1 MISAV
6 LIANR
11 GEIAV
16 RIARTARDLGIR
28 SIAIYSEADAGALHT
43 EVADEAYALPGNTA
57 ADTYMNVPA
66 LLDIAVRAGAD
77 AIHPG
82 YGFLSEN
89 ADFARTV
96 AEAGLTWIG
105 PSPESI
111 ELLGDKIAARRVAEE
126 VGAPL
131 APGTSDPIDDW
142 QEARAFAEEHGLPI
156 AIKAAYGGGGRGLK
170 VVENLEDIEA
180 AFNSAGREA
189 KEAFGRAECYVEKF
203 LTHPR
208 HVEAQILADTHGNV
222 AVLGTRDCST
232 QRRFQKL
239 IEEAP
244 APALSDDQRHGI
256 HEGARAI
263 CAKVGYTGAG
273 TVEYIVSEDGT
284 ISFLEV
290 NTRVQVEHPVTE
302 MVTGVD
308 IIAEQ
313 FRIASGEPL
322 SFVPSSPSDSLSSSD
337 SSSPSDA
344 KASDPVSNGHAFEFR
359 INAEDILNGFAP
371 CPGTVVRFEP
381 PTGPGIRV
389 DSGVRSGSI
398 VPPYYDSLVAKL
410 LVWGPTREIALN
422 RAKQALQEFDI
433 EGVRTVLPFHR
444 DMVASQVLVDH
455 GDPEATAG
463 IYTDW
468 LDHNYRP
475 SAEATS
481 HVTPVEAIYAKRT
494 RVALEIDGKL
504 VSVGFPSDLL
514 AAGTQGAQVSGASA
528 SAGSGASTGGNDVTC
543 PYEANLVA
551 WNVAE
556 GEKVEEGQAIATIEA
571 MKMESAV
578 KAPAAGTVSLVAK
591 EGARLEPGAVI
602 ATIS

>member
-16 RIARTARDLGIR
+16 RIARAARDLGIR

-43 EVADEAYALPGNTA
+43 RVADEAYALPGNAA

-77 AIHPG
+77 AVHPG

-89 ADFARTV
+89 ADFARAV
-96 AEAGLTWIG
+96 ASAGLTWIG
-105 PSPESI
+105 PTPESI

-244 APALSDDQRHGI
+244 APALSDAQRTGI

-302 MVTGVD
+302 VVTGVD

-322 SFVPSSPSDSLSSSD
+322 SFVDESL
-337 SSSPSDA
+337 
-344 KASDPVSNGHAFEFR
+344 DPEPHGHAFEFR

-371 CPGTVVRFEP
+371 CPGTIVRFEP

-389 DSGVRSGSI
+389 DAGARSGSI
-398 VPPYYDSLVAKL
+398 VPPYYDSLIAKL
-410 LVWGPTREIALN
+410 LVWGPTREVALA
-422 RAKQALQEFDI
+422 RAKQALAEFDI

-444 DMVASQVLVDH
+444 DMVSSQVLADH
-455 GDPEATAG
+455 GDAKAAAG

-475 SAEATS
+475 SAESTS
-481 HVTPVEAIYAKRT
+481 NIAPVEAIYAKRT
-494 RVALEIDGKL
+494 QVAIEIDGKL
-504 VSVGFPSDLL
+504 VSVGLPENLFAAAPA
-514 AAGTQGAQVSGASA
+514 AAGGVKVASP
-528 SAGSGASTGGNDVTC
+528 SAGSQEGEVTA
-543 PYEANLVA
+543 PYDANLVA
-551 WNVAE
+551 WNVAD
-556 GEKVEEGQAIATIEA
+556 GDKVEEGEAIATIEA
-571 MKMESAV
+571 MKMESSV
-578 KAPAAGTVSLVAK
+578 KAPSTGTITLVAQ
-591 EGARLEPGAVI
+591 EGDRLSTGSVI
-602 ATIS
+602 AAIK

>member
-16 RIARTARDLGIR
+16 RIARAARDLGIR

-43 EVADEAYALPGNTA
+43 RVADEAYALPGNAA

-89 ADFARTV
+89 ADFARAV
-96 AEAGLTWIG
+96 AGAGLTWVG
-105 PSPESI
+105 PTPESI

-142 QEARAFAEEHGLPI
+142 QEARAFAEKHGLPI

-244 APALSDDQRHGI
+244 APALSDAQRTGI

-263 CAKVGYTGAG
+263 CDKVGYTGAG

-302 MVTGVD
+302 VVTGVD

-322 SFVPSSPSDSLSSSD
+322 SFVDESL
-337 SSSPSDA
+337 
-344 KASDPVSNGHAFEFR
+344 DPEPHGHAFEFR

-371 CPGTVVRFEP
+371 CPGTIVRFEP

-389 DSGVRSGSI
+389 DVGVRSGSI
-398 VPPYYDSLVAKL
+398 VPPYYDSLIAKL
-410 LVWGPTREIALN
+410 LVWGPTREVALA
-422 RAKQALQEFDI
+422 RAKQALAEFDI

-444 DMVASQVLVDH
+444 DMVSSQVLADH
-455 GDPEATAG
+455 GDAKAAAG

-475 SAEATS
+475 SAESTS
-481 HVTPVEAIYAKRT
+481 NIAPVEAIYAKRT
-494 RVALEIDGKL
+494 QVAIEIDGKL
-504 VSVGFPSDLL
+504 VSVGLPENLL
-514 AAGTQGAQVSGASA
+514 AAAPAAAGWVKVASPSAGAQEGE
-528 SAGSGASTGGNDVTC
+528 VTA
-543 PYEANLVA
+543 PYDANLVA
-551 WNVAE
+551 WNVAD
-556 GEKVEEGQAIATIEA
+556 GDTVEEGEAIATIEA
-571 MKMESAV
+571 MKMESSV
-578 KAPAAGTVSLVAK
+578 KAPRGGTITLVAQ
-591 EGARLEPGAVI
+591 EGDRLSTGSVI
-602 ATIS
+602 ATID

>member
-1 MISAV
+1 MQIKTV
-6 LIANR
+6 FIANR

-16 RIARTARDLGIR
+16 RIARVARDLGIK

-43 EVADEAYALPGNTA
+43 QVADEAYALPGNTA
-57 ADTYMNVPA
+57 ADTYMNIPA

-96 AEAGLTWIG
+96 TDAGMIWIG

-170 VVENLEDIEA
+170 VVDSMDEIEG

-189 KEAFGRAECYVEKF
+189 MEAFGRAECYVEKF

-208 HVEAQILADTHGNV
+208 HVEAQVLADTHGNV
-222 AVLGTRDCST
+222 RVLGTRDCST

-244 APALSDDQRHGI
+244 APALSDAQRTGI
-256 HEGARAI
+256 IEGARSI
-263 CAKVGYTGAG
+263 CSHVGYTGAG

-302 MVTGVD
+302 VVTGTD

-313 FRIASGEPL
+313 FRIAAGEPL
-322 SFVPSSPSDSLSSSD
+322 SIAEDP
-337 SSSPSDA
+337 
-344 KASDPVSNGHAFEFR
+344 ASTGHAFEFR

-371 CPGTVVRFEP
+371 CPGTIVSFEP

-389 DSGVRSGSI
+389 DSAVRSGSI
-398 VPPYYDSLVAKL
+398 IPPYYDSLIAKL
-410 LVWGPTREIALN
+410 IVWGPTREVALV
-422 RAKQALQEFDI
+422 RSRQALREFDVS
-433 EGVRTVLPFHR
+433 GVRTVLPFHR
-444 DMVASQVLVDH
+444 DMMDEPALIGTASSA
-455 GDPEATAG
+455 EADAG
-463 IYTDW
+463 ASEIGVFTDW

-475 SAEATS
+475 SAANQ
-481 HVTPVEAIYAKRT
+481 VDKVEAIYTKRRT
-494 RVALEIDGKL
+494 VAVEINGKL
-504 VSVGFPSDLL
+504 VNIGVPMDFLAGAGAGAGAG
-514 AAGTQGAQVSGASA
+514 AAGDSGATAPSTAGAQ
-528 SAGSGASTGGNDVTC
+528 STDDNAVTS
-543 PYEANLVA
+543 PFEANLVA
-551 WNVAE
+551 WNVSDGDSVSE
-556 GEKVEEGQAIATIEA
+556 GDSIATVEA
-571 MKMESAV
+571 MKMESAI
-578 KAPAAGTVSLVAK
+578 KAPRGGTIKILAE
-591 EGARLEPGAVI
+591 EGDRLDSATVI
-602 ATIS
+602 ATID

>member
-16 RIARTARDLGIR
+16 RIARAARDLGIR

-43 EVADEAYALPGNTA
+43 RVADEAYALPGNAA

-66 LLDIAVRAGAD
+66 LLDIAVRADAD
-77 AIHPG
+77 AVHPG

-89 ADFARTV
+89 ADFARAV
-96 AEAGLTWIG
+96 AGAGLTWVG
-105 PSPESI
+105 PTPESI

-142 QEARAFAEEHGLPI
+142 QEARAFAEKHGLPI

-244 APALSDDQRHGI
+244 APALSDAQRTGI

-263 CAKVGYTGAG
+263 CDKVGYTGAG

-302 MVTGVD
+302 VVTGVD

-322 SFVPSSPSDSLSSSD
+322 SFVDESL
-337 SSSPSDA
+337 
-344 KASDPVSNGHAFEFR
+344 DPEPHGHAFEFR

-371 CPGTVVRFEP
+371 CPGTIVRFEP

-389 DSGVRSGSI
+389 DAGVRSGSI
-398 VPPYYDSLVAKL
+398 VPPYYDSLIAKL
-410 LVWGPTREIALN
+410 LVWGPTREIALA
-422 RAKQALQEFDI
+422 RAKHALEEFDI

-444 DMVASQVLVDH
+444 DMVSSQVLADH
-455 GDPEATAG
+455 GDAEAQAG

-475 SAEATS
+475 SAESTS
-481 HVTPVEAIYAKRT
+481 NIAPVEAIYAKRT
-494 RVALEIDGKL
+494 QVAIEIDGKL
-504 VSVGFPSDLL
+504 VSVGLPENLFAAAPA
-514 AAGTQGAQVSGASA
+514 AAGGVKVASP
-528 SAGSGASTGGNDVTC
+528 SAGSQEGEVTA
-543 PYEANLVA
+543 PYDANLVS
-551 WNVAE
+551 WNVAD
-556 GEKVEEGQAIATIEA
+556 GDTVEEDEAIATIEA
-571 MKMESAV
+571 MKMESSV
-578 KAPAAGTVSLVAK
+578 KAPRGGTIKLLAK
-591 EGARLEPGAVI
+591 EGDRLSTGSVI
-602 ATIS
+602 ATID

>member
-1 MISAV
+1 MKINTV

-16 RIARTARDLGIR
+16 RIARAARDLGIK

-43 EVADEAYALPGNTA
+43 QVADEAYALPGNTA

-77 AIHPG
+77 AVHPG

-89 ADFARTV
+89 AEFARTV
-96 AEAGLTWIG
+96 TDAGMIWVGPQPEA
-105 PSPESI
+105 I

-142 QEARAFAEEHGLPI
+142 QEAHAFAEEHGLPI

-170 VVENLEDIEA
+170 VVDNFDEIEG

-189 KEAFGRAECYVEKF
+189 QEAFGRAECYVEKF
-203 LTHPR
+203 LTNPR
-208 HVEAQILADTHGNV
+208 HVEAQVLADTHGNV
-222 AVLGTRDCST
+222 VVLGTRDCST

-244 APALSDDQRHGI
+244 APALTDAQRNGI

-263 CAKVGYTGAG
+263 CAKVGYTGVG

-302 MVTGVD
+302 VVTGVD

-313 FRIASGEPL
+313 FRIAAGEKL
-322 SFVPSSPSDSLSSSD
+322 SCIQDGENI
-337 SSSPSDA
+337 
-344 KASDPVSNGHAFEFR
+344 DPEIHGHAFEFR

-371 CPGTVVRFEP
+371 CPGTIVSFEP

-389 DSGVRSGSI
+389 DSAVRNGSI
-398 VPPYYDSLVAKL
+398 IPPYYDSLVAKL
-410 LVWGPTREIALN
+410 IVWGPNREVALN
-422 RAKQALQEFDI
+422 RARQALREFDI
-433 EGVRTVLPFHR
+433 TGVRTVLPFHR
-444 DMVASQVLVDH
+444 DMVDEPALVSNNL
-455 GDPEATAG
+455 GL
-463 IYTDW
+463 YTDW
-468 LDHNYRP
+468 VDHNYRP
-475 SAEATS
+475 SAANQ
-481 HVTPVEAIYAKRT
+481 VDKVEAIYNQR
-494 RVALEIDGKL
+494 RNVAVEIDGKL
-504 VSVGFPSDLL
+504 VNIGVPVEFFS
-514 AAGTQGAQVSGASA
+514 ANASA
-528 SAGSGASTGGNDVTC
+528 SPQTAPSTAGAQAADDNAVTS
-543 PYEANLVA
+543 PFEANLVA
-551 WNVAE
+551 WNVSD
-556 GEKVEEGQAIATIEA
+556 GDSVEEGDAIATVEA
-571 MKMESAV
+571 MKMESAI
-578 KAPAAGTVSLVAK
+578 KAPRTGTIKLLAS
-591 EGARLEPGAVI
+591 EGDRLDSSTVI
-602 ATIS
+602 ATID

>member
-43 EVADEAYALPGNTA
+43 QVADEAYALPGNTA

-322 SFVPSSPSDSLSSSD
+322 SFVSG
-337 SSSPSDA
+337 SDA
-344 KASDPVSNGHAFEFR
+344 QALDPQSHGHAFEFR

>member
-16 RIARTARDLGIR
+16 RIARAARDLGIR

-43 EVADEAYALPGNTA
+43 RVADEAYALPGNTA

-89 ADFARTV
+89 ADFARAV
-96 AEAGLTWIG
+96 ASAGLTWIG
-105 PSPESI
+105 PTPESI

-142 QEARAFAEEHGLPI
+142 QEARAFAEKHGLPI

-244 APALSDDQRHGI
+244 APALSDAQRTGI

-263 CAKVGYTGAG
+263 CDKVGYTGAG

-302 MVTGVD
+302 VVTGVD

-322 SFVPSSPSDSLSSSD
+322 SFVDESL
-337 SSSPSDA
+337 
-344 KASDPVSNGHAFEFR
+344 DPEPHGHAFEFR

-371 CPGTVVRFEP
+371 CPGTIVRFEP

-389 DSGVRSGSI
+389 DAGVRSGSI
-398 VPPYYDSLVAKL
+398 VPPYYDSLIAKL
-410 LVWGPTREIALN
+410 LVWGPTREVALA
-422 RAKQALQEFDI
+422 RAKQALAEFDI

-444 DMVASQVLVDH
+444 DMVSSQVLADH
-455 GDPEATAG
+455 GDAKAAAG

-475 SAEATS
+475 SAESTS
-481 HVTPVEAIYAKRT
+481 NIAPVEAIYAKRT
-494 RVALEIDGKL
+494 QVAIEIDGKL
-504 VSVGFPSDLL
+504 VSVGLPENLFAADPA
-514 AAGTQGAQVSGASA
+514 AAGGVKVASP
-528 SAGSGASTGGNDVTC
+528 SAGSQEGEVTA
-543 PYEANLVA
+543 PYDANLVA
-551 WNVAE
+551 WNVAD
-556 GEKVEEGQAIATIEA
+556 GDTVEEGEAIATIEA
-571 MKMESAV
+571 MKMESSV
-578 KAPAAGTVSLVAK
+578 KAPRGGTIKLLAK
-591 EGARLEPGAVI
+591 EGDRLDPSKVI
-602 ATIS
+602 ATID

>member
-16 RIARTARDLGIR
+16 RIARAARDLGIR

-43 EVADEAYALPGNTA
+43 RVADEAYALPGNAA

-77 AIHPG
+77 AVHPG

-89 ADFARTV
+89 ADFARAV
-96 AEAGLTWIG
+96 ASAGLTWIG
-105 PSPESI
+105 PTPESI

-244 APALSDDQRHGI
+244 APALSDEQRTGI

-302 MVTGVD
+302 VVTGVD

-322 SFVPSSPSDSLSSSD
+322 SFVDESL
-337 SSSPSDA
+337 
-344 KASDPVSNGHAFEFR
+344 DPEPHGHAFEFR

-371 CPGTVVRFEP
+371 CPGTIVRFEP

-389 DSGVRSGSI
+389 DVGVRSGSI
-398 VPPYYDSLVAKL
+398 VPPYYDSLIAKL
-410 LVWGPTREIALN
+410 LVWGPTREVALA
-422 RAKQALQEFDI
+422 RAKQALAEFDI

-444 DMVASQVLVDH
+444 DMVSSQVLADH
-455 GDPEATAG
+455 GDAKAAAG

-475 SAEATS
+475 SAESTS
-481 HVTPVEAIYAKRT
+481 NIAPVEAIYAKRT
-494 RVALEIDGKL
+494 QVAIEIDGKL
-504 VSVGFPSDLL
+504 VSVGLPENLFAAAPA
-514 AAGTQGAQVSGASA
+514 AAGGVKVASP
-528 SAGSGASTGGNDVTC
+528 SAGSQEGEVTA
-543 PYEANLVA
+543 PYDANLVA
-551 WNVAE
+551 WNVAD
-556 GEKVEEGQAIATIEA
+556 GDKVEEGEAIATIEA
-571 MKMESAV
+571 MKMESSV
-578 KAPAAGTVSLVAK
+578 KAPSTGTITLVAQ
-591 EGARLEPGAVI
+591 EGDRLSTGSVI
-602 ATIS
+602 AAIK

>member
-16 RIARTARDLGIR
+16 RIARAARDLGIR

-43 EVADEAYALPGNTA
+43 RVADEAYALPGNAA

-77 AIHPG
+77 AVHPG

-89 ADFARTV
+89 ADFARAV
-96 AEAGLTWIG
+96 AGAGLTWVG
-105 PSPESI
+105 PTPESI

-142 QEARAFAEEHGLPI
+142 QEARAFAEKHGLPI

-244 APALSDDQRHGI
+244 APALSDAQRTGI

-302 MVTGVD
+302 VVTGVD

-322 SFVPSSPSDSLSSSD
+322 SFVDESL
-337 SSSPSDA
+337 
-344 KASDPVSNGHAFEFR
+344 DPEPHGHAFEFR

-371 CPGTVVRFEP
+371 CPGTIVRFEP

-389 DSGVRSGSI
+389 DAGVRSGSI
-398 VPPYYDSLVAKL
+398 VPPYYDSLIAKL
-410 LVWGPTREIALN
+410 LVWGPTREIALA
-422 RAKQALQEFDI
+422 RAKHALEEFDI

-444 DMVASQVLVDH
+444 DMVSSQVLADH
-455 GDPEATAG
+455 GDAEAQAG

-475 SAEATS
+475 SAESTS
-481 HVTPVEAIYAKRT
+481 NIAPVEAIYAKRT
-494 RVALEIDGKL
+494 QVAIEIDGKL
-504 VSVGFPSDLL
+504 VSVGLPENLFAAAPA
-514 AAGTQGAQVSGASA
+514 AAGGVKVASP
-528 SAGSGASTGGNDVTC
+528 SAGSQEGEVTA
-543 PYEANLVA
+543 PYDANLVS
-551 WNVAE
+551 WNVAD
-556 GEKVEEGQAIATIEA
+556 GDTVEEDEAIATIEA
-571 MKMESAV
+571 MKMESSV
-578 KAPAAGTVSLVAK
+578 KAPRGGTIKLLAK
-591 EGARLEPGAVI
+591 EGDRLSTGSVI
-602 ATIS
+602 ATID